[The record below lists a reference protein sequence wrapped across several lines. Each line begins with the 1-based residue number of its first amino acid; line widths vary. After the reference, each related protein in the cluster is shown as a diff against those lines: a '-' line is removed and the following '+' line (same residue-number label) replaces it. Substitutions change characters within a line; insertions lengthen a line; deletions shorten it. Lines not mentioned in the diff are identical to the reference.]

1 VGFIPIEVCR
11 KMRNFIVAEKRFIE
25 KAGIAL
31 SLSEIGTKKM
41 TVNATPS
48 DIMLT
53 YFRIPWQDEVYWIN

>member
-1 VGFIPIEVCR
+1 
-11 KMRNFIVAEKRFIE
+11 MRNFIVAEKRFIE